1 MTSTENLGM
10 SAKGATGPNVRRVRS
25 WSDWAGCAFFAAFAL
40 TLPLTSGKAGLMLL
54 PPMIYELVVAVTF
67 LIRGRARRSL
77 RGAGPRAAAYGAT
90 FLLPVFLWT
99 AQRWAPNLVAM
110 SVVPSFRWMGA
121 TIWLFGSVL
130 AFWPIWYLRHSFSI
144 EPAARALATDGPY
157 RLARHPI
164 YATQILMYLG
174 IFLLHATLAFALAM
188 IAWFVV
194 LNVRVGYEE
203 RVLAAEFRE
212 YEGYRSRVG
221 VFWPRLPARQA
232 AHTG

>member
-1 MTSTENLGM
+1 MTYARDPEM
-10 SAKGATGPNVRRVRS
+10 SAASAADRDVRRVRS
-25 WSDWAGCAFFAAFAL
+25 WSDWVGCAFFAAFAL
-40 TLPLTSGKAGLMLL
+40 TLPLTSGKSGLMLL

-67 LIRGRARRSL
+67 LMRGRARRSL
-77 RGAGPRAAAYGAT
+77 RGVGPRAAAYGAT

-99 AQRWAPNLVAM
+99 AQRWAPSLVAM
-110 SVVPSFRWMGA
+110 SAVPSFRWAGA

-144 EPAARALATDGPY
+144 EPAARVLATDGPY

-174 IFLLHATLAFALAM
+174 IFLLHATLAFAVAM

-203 RVLAAEFRE
+203 RVLGAEFRE
-212 YEGYRSRVG
+212 YERYRSRVG
-221 VFWPRLPARQA
+221 PFWPRLPARQA
-232 AHTG
+232 AHSG

>member
-1 MTSTENLGM
+1 MDATSANSSE
-10 SAKGATGPNVRRVRS
+10 VRPVRS
-25 WSDWAGCAFFAAFAL
+25 LSDWIGCAFFAAFAL

-54 PPMIYELVVAVTF
+54 PPMIYEMVVAVTF

-77 RGAGPRAAAYGAT
+77 RGFGPRAAAYGAT

-110 SVVPSFRWMGA
+110 SWVPSFKRAGA

-144 EPAARALATDGPY
+144 EPAARVLATDGPY

-174 IFLLHATLAFALAM
+174 IFLLHATPAFALAM
-188 IAWFVV
+188 MAWFVV
-194 LNVRVGYEE
+194 LHVRVGYEE
-203 RVLAAEFRE
+203 RVLSVEFRE
-212 YEGYRSRVG
+212 YEHYRSRVG
-221 VFWPRLPARQA
+221 AFWPRLPARQP
-232 AHTG
+232 AHTS